1 MNENFEKFKKKILR
15 EHLIKSIIYGCS
27 ASIALVSCTSILFK
41 LISVHIHF
49 AIYIVIGVLLAGIFT
64 YLINKR
70 FKPSDESIAKRI
82 DKHFS
87 LNEQVQTMIQY
98 KDQDD
103 LLINKQREHTEN
115 ELKNISVKKL
125 PMKFAFV
132 MFFAIILSLGICT
145 SSIFV
150 KERRRPT
157 NPSSEI
163 SSITSSEIISSTST
177 SGSTS
182 SSISDKDIID
192 QLIEAVES
200 SSLDETTKQEIKDEL
215 TILKDQLE
223 TSSEEER
230 SQIIK
235 QSKDKIDQLLEKEL
249 SKNKIGAELKKSS
262 VAILQNIGEALI
274 NNDTTLLTSA
284 FTAFNNNLSSLDLEQ
299 ILSELNLYHQEINT
313 ALLNSKVD
321 STDELYIC
329 FQSFIDTLLEIKN
342 QLDQGNTDIQIA
354 KDNIISISNET
365 LNKIIEILAKQ
376 KEIEELKKLIDEVL
390 DALANPSG
398 EGDPNEDGDSSQEQ
412 GSTDEKGDENTDKPG
427 DETGEENNNPQGG
440 SGEGE
445 EVYGNNDQV
454 YTKDG
459 TTTEYGDVIDDYYS
473 DIVNGNDED
482 IPKDIEDILNDYF
495 NSLYGDDGDD
505 EGK

>member
-1 MNENFEKFKKKILR
+1 MNENFEKFKKKILK

-27 ASIALVSCTSILFK
+27 ASASLVSCASILFK

-49 AIYIVIGVLLAGIFT
+49 VIYIVFSGLLAILFA
-64 YLINKR
+64 YLINKK

-82 DKHFS
+82 DKQFS

-98 KDQDD
+98 KDQDE

-157 NPSSEI
+157 NSSSEI
-163 SSITSSEIISSTST
+163 SSIVSSEIISSSST
-177 SGSTS
+177 SSSS

-192 QLIEAVES
+192 QLIEAVS
-200 SSLDETTKQEIKDEL
+200 NSSLDEKTKQEIIDEL
-215 TILKDQLE
+215 TILKDQLI

-230 SQIIK
+230 SGVIK
-235 QSKDKIDQLLEKEL
+235 QCKDKIDQLLEKEL

-262 VAILQNIGEALI
+262 IAILQNIGEALI
-274 NNDTTLLTSA
+274 NNDTTLLTNA
-284 FTAFNNNLSSLDLEQ
+284 FTTFNNSLSSLDLEQ
-299 ILSELNLYHQEINT
+299 IQNQLSLYHQEINL
-313 ALLNSKVD
+313 ALTNSKVD

-329 FQSFIDTLLEIKN
+329 FQSFSNTLLEIKN
-342 QLDQGNTDIQIA
+342 QLELSTSDIQIA
-354 KDNIISISNET
+354 KENIISLSNET
-365 LNKIIEILAKQ
+365 LNKILEILTKQ
-376 KEIEELKKLIDEVL
+376 QEIEELKKLIDEVL

-398 EGDPNEDGDSSQEQ
+398 EGDPSEDGDPSQEQ
-412 GSTDEKGDENTDKPG
+412 GSTDEDGDGNTDKPG
-427 DETGEENNNPQGG
+427 DNTGDENDNPQGG
-440 SGEGE
+440 NGEGE

-459 TTTEYGDVIDDYYS
+459 NTTEYGDVIDDYYS